1 MLRGASAPLT
11 TPCTP
16 RAPPPLHRICPPT
29 TALALA
35 AIVLRGELRGL
46 AHAAALRISA
56 ATGQPVDERSLA
68 ESLVSAFNAWAK
80 DALDG

>member
-1 MLRGASAPLT
+1 MTEP
-11 TPCTP
+11 TPTYTP
-16 RAPPPLHRICPPT
+16 PNT
-29 TALALA
+29 TALAIA

-56 ATGQPVDERSLA
+56 ATGRTVNERSVA

-80 DALDG
+80 DALEIRQEAQP

>member
-1 MLRGASAPLT
+1 MTEP
-11 TPCTP
+11 TPTYI
-16 RAPPPLHRICPPT
+16 ADT

-80 DALDG
+80 DALEIRQAAKP